1 VSCRVVSCRSWVGV
15 FLSFLVLRLTAP
27 AQSGEGMS
35 SISAGAPVQVGQR
48 RNPDATVY
56 VGDLDPQVD
65 EEVLWEL
72 FLQVGPVAYTHI
84 PRDKVYMVFI

>member
-1 VSCRVVSCRSWVGV
+1 
-15 FLSFLVLRLTAP
+15 
-27 AQSGEGMS
+27 MS
-35 SISAGAPVQVGQR
+35 QPVQVGQR
-48 RNPDATVY
+48 RNPDATIY

-84 PRDKVYMVFI
+84 PKVSVPPQRVRGDALMNVCGCVGRRWQQ

>member
-1 VSCRVVSCRSWVGV
+1 
-15 FLSFLVLRLTAP
+15 
-27 AQSGEGMS
+27 
-35 SISAGAPVQVGQR
+35 VQVGQR

-65 EEVLWEL
+65 EEILWEL

-84 PRDKVYMVFI
+84 PRDKVTGQHQGFGFVEFAQVRWRGCVGVL